1 MNRWTWWWSWD
12 LLTHTSLL
20 VWWFCWNVR
29 VTKHE
34 ELRLPQTPR
43 WRSTFPHPSQFLYN
57 HRSLHCERE
66 GLWPFLRLP
75 YFCLCCFEV
84 DTIISISKMGKQGL
98 RAGKQPTLNFK
109 VSRQL
114 SQTNPKACFVSFN
127 YELTSKVSRSLL
139 DKNSLSVFLL
149 KMYLTECG
157 TEGKFQRGS
166 GSSHLKRFV
175 KAR

>member
-1 MNRWTWWWSWD
+1 MSLTAFLSPPSELLKLMVVLGISWP
-12 LLTHTSLL
+12 TSLL

-34 ELRLPQTPR
+34 ELPLPQMPR
-43 WRSTFPHPSQFLYN
+43 WRSTFPHPSQYLYN
-57 HRSLHCERE
+57 HQRLHCERE
-66 GLWPFLRLP
+66 GLWPFLKLH

-114 SQTNPKACFVSFN
+114 SQTNPSLFCFFQLRINFQSFQ
-127 YELTSKVSRSLL
+127 ESL
-139 DKNSLSVFLL
+139 
-149 KMYLTECG
+149 
-157 TEGKFQRGS
+157 R
-166 GSSHLKRFV
+166 
-175 KAR
+175 